1 MLKKLRVVLAVLFIV
16 GITALF
22 VDFTGT
28 AIGLTGWMPKIQFW
42 PSVMGLDSLLG
53 LNILIVALLV
63 LLTFVFGRIY
73 CSVICPLGVMQDAFN
88 RLGSL
93 RVKKA
98 LRRFRFSYAKE
109 KHAVRWS
116 IFAIFAIGMTTGAF
130 WAGARIWMALIEPYS
145 MYGRIAADIV
155 KPAYEAGNNVLAG
168 IAEANDS
175 TLFWRVTSV
184 VGGDGVMWIA
194 IISFIVVGATAF
206 FSGRAWCNT
215 ICPVGT
221 LLGAVSRFSIFGVR
235 FDESICTGCRKCE
248 RNCKAKCIDAKNRT
262 VDYSRCVVCLNCT
275 EACTNGGMTYG
286 LRRRKTTP
294 ALSSA
299 KPADGACDASR
310 RGFMTGIAAIAT
322 ASVAKAADEL
332 TDSIKPHMEKTTDG
346 GYADITPKHN
356 PAPEQPIAPPGAISW
371 KNFSTHCIACQLCV
385 SACPNEVLKPS
396 MALDTFMMPMM
407 DYDLGYCRPECVRCS
422 EVCPAD
428 AIHPITVA
436 EKSDISIGRAYTYIH
451 SCLAARGE
459 AACGV
464 CARHCPS
471 GAITMMPLDPNDK
484 SENPRRRPVVD
495 ESRCLG
501 CGACENLCPVSPESA
516 IRVDGRDVHTTIG

>member
-42 PSVMGLDSLLG
+42 PSIMGLDSLLG
-53 LNILIVALLV
+53 LNILVVALLV

-73 CSVICPLGVMQDAFN
+73 CSVICPLGVMQDIFN

-98 LRRFRFSYAKE
+98 LRRFRFSYVKE
-109 KHAVRWS
+109 KRAVRWTV
-116 IFAIFAIGMTTGAF
+116 FAIFAVGMTAGAF
-130 WAGARIWMALIEPYS
+130 WAGARIWMSLIEPYS

-194 IISFIVVGATAF
+194 IISFFIVGATAF

-235 FDESICTGCRKCE
+235 FDENICTGCRKCE
-248 RNCKAKCIDAKNRT
+248 RNCKAKCIDAKNHT

-275 EACTNGGMTYG
+275 GSCTNGGMTYG

-294 ALSSA
+294 SLASA
-299 KPADGACDASR
+299 KPADGSCDASR

-356 PAPEQPIAPPGAISW
+356 PAPEQP
-371 KNFSTHCIACQLCV
+371 L
-385 SACPNEVLKPS
+385 
-396 MALDTFMMPMM
+396 
-407 DYDLGYCRPECVRCS
+407 
-422 EVCPAD
+422 AD
-428 AIHPITVA
+428 R
-436 EKSDISIGRAYTYIH
+436 KS
-451 SCLAARGE
+451 
-459 AACGV
+459 
-464 CARHCPS
+464 
-471 GAITMMPLDPNDK
+471 
-484 SENPRRRPVVD
+484 VV
-495 ESRCLG
+495 
-501 CGACENLCPVSPESA
+501 
-516 IRVDGRDVHTTIG
+516 